1 MAKTQYYCAATLD
14 GYIADPDDG
23 IDWLTGYE
31 GSYEGEAAAAS
42 PMGEGGGYERF
53 YEEVG
58 ALVSGSATYE
68 WVLDHYSDPWPYLDK
83 PWWVLSSREQA
94 IPAGDGIDV
103 RVREGEVAGL
113 HEQMIA
119 AAGGRNLWVLG
130 GGGVASQL
138 AEAGL
143 LDEVLLTV
151 VPVVLGQGKPLFEDP
166 LPAPMELFGADAFG
180 NGMVELRY
188 RVAAR
193 APGA

>member
-31 GSYEGEAAAAS
+31 GTYDGEVAAPS

-53 YEEVG
+53 YDEIG

-68 WVLDHYSDPWPYLDK
+68 WVLDHYSDPWPYLGK

-103 RVREGEVAGL
+103 RVAEGEIAGL
-113 HEQMIA
+113 HEQMLA
-119 AAGGRNLWVLG
+119 TADGRNLWVLG
-130 GGGVASQL
+130 GGNIASQL

-151 VPVVLGQGKPLFEDP
+151 VPVVLGEGKPLFERP
-166 LPAPMELFGADAFG
+166 LPGPMQLTSSSAFG

-188 RVAAR
+188 RLGR
-193 APGA
+193 SDGS